1 MGESPTFLDEHHL
14 RLGALDFYCAF
25 PLSDP
30 PEGYLQV
37 EKPRE
42 LVERYIAIIDE
53 VRPARIVE
61 LGIRRGG
68 STALLSELARPEKLV
83 SVEIDAAVPPGLTR
97 YLEQSGRSESVRPYC
112 GVDQSDRTRLGA
124 IVAEEF
130 EGEALDLVIDDASH
144 YYEQTLASFE
154 VLFPHLRP
162 GGLFIIEDWQ
172 WEHRMSDGLVA
183 ALRASSPARRDEA
196 TKAVERAVADG
207 APRPPLTRLVI
218 ALLLACASSS
228 DAVQEISAGP
238 HWVVVRRGPGAL
250 DPVTFRVA
258 DLFDDHFE
266 LL

>member
-1 MGESPTFLDEHHL
+1 MGKRPTFVDEHHL
-14 RLGALDFYCAF
+14 QLGGHDFYCAF

-30 PEGYLQV
+30 PAGYLQV
-37 EKPRE
+37 EKPRD
-42 LVERYIAIIDE
+42 LVERYIAIIEE
-53 VRPARIVE
+53 VQPKRIVE

-83 SVEIDAAVPPGLTR
+83 AVEIEPRLPSGLSR
-97 YLEQSGRSESVRPYC
+97 YLEQSGRRDIVRAYC
-112 GVDQSDRTRLGA
+112 GVDQSDRTRLGG

-130 EGEALDLVIDDASH
+130 EGNSLDLVIDDASH

-172 WEHRMSDGLVA
+172 WEHRLSDGLA
-183 ALRASSPARRDEA
+183 ASLQESSAEVRAEA
-196 TKAVERAVADG
+196 TRAVEEATARG
-207 APRPPLTRLVI
+207 PRQPPLTRLVI

-228 DAVQEISAGP
+228 DAVQELSAGP

-258 DLFDDHFE
+258 DLFHDHYD